1 MSALSAS
8 EAKQAEVLVGHII
21 QLFSDTQELA
31 EKYTGKQS
39 DLVAIDNDSDDLGDA
54 GKLCQKMRNICIRR
68 QRSTP
73 VYFGV

>member
-31 EKYTGKQS
+31 KKYTGKQS
-39 DLVAIDNDSDDLGDA
+39 DLVAIDNDSDDLGV
-54 GKLCQKMRNICIRR
+54 L
-68 QRSTP
+68 RSP
-73 VYFGV
+73 VSVRAHHVSRT